1 MRPQRVERAN
11 VAGQTV
17 RAEWERGIGEPMTY
31 SDVRQS
37 MLDDVVPLRPER
49 AEPLVDPLLGIRLGH
64 YQIEFVLGKGAY
76 GAVYKARDV
85 TLGRYVAIKFLHQFL
100 DKSHEAMFLEEAKAV
115 AALGKHPSIVTIFEF
130 SEYQGRK
137 YFVLEFVGSHAGMLL
152 RVHPKGLPID
162 MALRIGKESAEGLA
176 YAHKR
181 YIIHR
186 DIKPANILL
195 EIEGGS
201 AKLADFGV
209 ARLFDPTSSEQ
220 GGAPGGTPAYM
231 APEVIGGYAG
241 DTRSDVF
248 SHGVTLYELL
258 CGSLP
263 FRGDSSAAIMAEISA
278 NRYVPLRER
287 RELPAAV
294 TAIVEKAM
302 AHRAEERFSGAAELA
317 EALATCL
324 VPRAGVAPATT
335 VAPDLV
341 SLDDMKL
348 VKLKAYQLA
357 QDAKCNGG
365 DKLAH
370 GPMNEGVEAFRNGEA
385 YEQLKQ
391 YGPARDAFNNAS
403 TKFREAVERSK
414 ALMDKML
421 ALKTTREKME
431 LIRAKAEGAHAHRLA
446 PEAFAQAS
454 MEEKR
459 ARETAALGKA
469 TQSYHQAATLYVE
482 ALKQALQHGEAAL
495 VAPREQ
501 VAELRRKIDVQ
512 GIAPFARDEIAQANL
527 CIDRARRSLPDFA
540 AAKQHYLSAAT
551 MLEKAIPTGMERK
564 RQDEEKQAR
573 EPITIEGIELVW
585 IPPGTFYMGSD
596 DGSVEE
602 EPRHPVTISRGLW
615 VGKYPVTQ
623 GQWESIMGGNPS
635 AFKGDANLPVE
646 NVSWYDC
653 QEFVRK
659 LSALGK
665 GRFRLLSE
673 AEWEYACR
681 AGEPGDWCF
690 GSDPALLNEYAWNHE
705 IANGRT
711 HPVGQKKAN
720 GWGLHDMHGNVCEWC
735 EDHHHQDYNGA
746 PGVGTA
752 WLDEGIEERITRGGS
767 WCIITPECRSAYR
780 GWYARPDTA
789 SDFMGF
795 RVCKFD

>member
-1 MRPQRVERAN
+1 M
-11 VAGQTV
+11 TV
-17 RAEWERGIGEPMTY
+17 KAEWERGHGGAMTY

-37 MLDDVVPLRPER
+37 MLDDVAPIRPER
-49 AEPLVDPLLGIRLGH
+49 SDPLADPLLGTRLGH

-85 TLGRYVAIKFLHQFL
+85 TLGRYVAIKFLHEFL

-115 AALGKHPSIVTIFEF
+115 AALGKHPAIVTIFEF

-152 RVHPKGLPID
+152 RVHPKGLPVE

-181 YIIHR
+181 LIIHR

-241 DTRSDVF
+241 DARTDVF

-258 CGSLP
+258 CGTLP
-263 FRGDSSAAIMAEISA
+263 FRGDSTESIMAEISA
-278 NRYVPLRER
+278 NRHVPLRER
-287 RELPAAV
+287 RELPADV
-294 TAIVEKAM
+294 VAIVEKAM
-302 AHRAEERFSGAAELA
+302 AHRAEERFQTAAELA
-317 EALATCL
+317 AALAGCL
-324 VPRAGVAPATT
+324 SPKVGATPVAPA
-335 VAPDLV
+335 APDLV
-341 SLDDMKL
+341 SLDEMKL
-348 VKLKAYQLA
+348 VKLKAFQLV
-357 QDAKCNGG
+357 QDAKRNGS

-370 GPMNEGVEAFRNGEA
+370 GPLNEGMEAFRNGEA

-391 YGPARDAFNNAS
+391 YGAALDAFNSAAS
-403 TKFREAVERSK
+403 SFLEAVERSK
-414 ALMDKML
+414 ALMEKML
-421 ALKTTREKME
+421 ALKSTREKME
-431 LIRAKAEGAHAHRLA
+431 EIRRKAEAAHAHRLA
-446 PEAFAQAS
+446 PEAFALANI
-454 MEEKR
+454 EEKR

-469 TQSYHQAATLYVE
+469 TQSYHQAAKLYVE
-482 ALKQALQHGEAAL
+482 ALRMALQHGEAGL

-501 VAELRRKIDVQ
+501 IAALRKQIEVL
-512 GIAPFARDEIAQANL
+512 GIAAFARDELAQSAHL
-527 CIDRARRSLPDFA
+527 IERARSALPDFTA
-540 AAKQHYLSAAT
+540 AGLLYQKAVS
-551 MLEKAIPTGMERK
+551 MLESAIPAGTERK
-564 RQDEEKQAR
+564 RLDEEKQAR
-573 EPITIEGIELVW
+573 DPITIAGIELIW

-623 GQWESIMGGNPS
+623 AQWESVMGGNPS
-635 AFKGDANLPVE
+635 AFKGEPNLPVE
-646 NVSWYDC
+646 SVSWYDC
-653 QEFVRK
+653 QEFVRN
-659 LSALGK
+659 LTALGE

-681 AGEPGDWCF
+681 SGEPGDWCF
-690 GSDPALLNEYAWNHE
+690 GNDPELLNDYAWNHE

-711 HPVGQKKAN
+711 HVVGEKKPNA
-720 GWGLHDMHGNVCEWC
+720 WGLHDMHGNVCEWC
-735 EDHHHQDYNGA
+735 EDYRHQDYTGA
-746 PGVGTA
+746 PNGGQA
-752 WLDEGIEERITRGGS
+752 WLDDGMDERMTRGGS

-780 GWYARPDTA
+780 GWYARPDTK
-789 SDFMGF
+789 SDFMGL
-795 RVCKFD
+795 RVCKTD

>member
-1 MRPQRVERAN
+1 M
-11 VAGQTV
+11 TV
-17 RAEWERGIGEPMTY
+17 RAEWERGHGGAMTY

-37 MLDDVVPLRPER
+37 MLDDVTPIRLERSDPL
-49 AEPLVDPLLGIRLGH
+49 ADPLLGTRLGH

-100 DKSHEAMFLEEAKAV
+100 DQSHEAMFLEEAKAV

-152 RVHPKGLPID
+152 RVHPKGLPIE

-181 YIIHR
+181 FIIHR

-209 ARLFDPTSSEQ
+209 ARLFDPSSSEQ

-241 DTRSDVF
+241 DTRTDVF

-263 FRGDSSAAIMAEISA
+263 FRGTTSAEIMAEIAA
-278 NRYVPLRER
+278 NRYIPLRER
-287 RELPAAV
+287 RELPAEV
-294 TAIVEKAM
+294 IAIVEKAM
-302 AHRAEERFSGAAELA
+302 AHRAEDRYQGAAELA
-317 EALATCL
+317 EALASCL
-324 VPRAGVAPATT
+324 APKSGVSVVPAA
-335 VAPDLV
+335 APDLV

-357 QDAKCNGG
+357 QDAKRNGG
-365 DKLAH
+365 DKLA
-370 GPMNEGVEAFRNGEA
+370 PAPLNAGVEAFRNGEA

-391 YGPARDAFNNAS
+391 YGAAREAFNNAS
-403 TKFREAVERSK
+403 TQFKEAVERSK
-414 ALMDKML
+414 ALMEKML
-421 ALKTTREKME
+421 TLKSTREKME
-431 LIRAKAEGAHAHRLA
+431 SIRVKAEAAHAHRLA
-446 PEAFAQAS
+446 PEAFAEAS
-454 MEEKR
+454 LEEKR

-469 TQSYHQAATLYVE
+469 THSYHLAATLYVE
-482 ALKQALQHGEAAL
+482 ALKQALHHGEAAL
-495 VAPREQ
+495 VGPREEI
-501 VAELRRKIDVQ
+501 AALRKKIEVL
-512 GIAPFARDEIAQANL
+512 GLAPFAKDELAHAATI
-527 CIDRARRSLPDFA
+527 IERAKRSLPDFS
-540 AAKQHYLSAAT
+540 AAKQHYIAAVAMLESALPAAT
-551 MLEKAIPTGMERK
+551 ERK
-564 RQDEEKQAR
+564 RLDDEKQAR
-573 EPITIEGIELVW
+573 DPIIIAGIELVW
-585 IPPGTFYMGSD
+585 IPPGMFYMGSD
-596 DGSVEE
+596 DASVEE
-602 EPRHPVTISRGLW
+602 EPRHPVTIPRGLW

-623 GQWESIMGGNPS
+623 GQWQSVMGKNPS
-635 AFKGDANLPVE
+635 VFQGDPNLPVE
-646 NVSWYDC
+646 NVTWYDC
-653 QEFVRK
+653 QDFVRK
-659 LSALGK
+659 LSAQGE

-690 GSDPALLNEYAWNHE
+690 GNAPDLLNEYAWNHE

-711 HPVGQKKAN
+711 HPVGQKKPNA
-720 GWGLHDMHGNVCEWC
+720 WGLYDMHGNVCEWC
-735 EDHHHQDYNGA
+735 EDHRHQDYVGA
-746 PGVGTA
+746 PDRGQA
-752 WLDEGIEERITRGGS
+752 WLSDEVMERMTRGGS

-780 GWYARPDTA
+780 GWYARPDTS
-789 SDFMGF
+789 SDFMGL
-795 RVCKFD
+795 RICKFD

>member
-1 MRPQRVERAN
+1 M
-11 VAGQTV
+11 
-17 RAEWERGIGEPMTY
+17 IY

-37 MLDDVVPLRPER
+37 MLDDVAPIRLER
-49 AEPLVDPLLGIRLGH
+49 SEPLVDPLLGTRLGH

-76 GAVYKARDV
+76 GAVYKARDL

-152 RVHPKGLPID
+152 RVHPKGLPLE

-209 ARLFDPTSSEQ
+209 ARLFDPTSNEQ

-241 DTRSDVF
+241 DTRTDVF

-263 FRGDSSAAIMAEISA
+263 FRGDTPDAIMAEISA
-278 NRYVPLRER
+278 NRHVPLPER

-302 AHRAEERFSGAAELA
+302 AHHPENRYQGAAELA
-317 EALATCL
+317 EALAECL
-324 VPRAGVAPATT
+324 VPRGPAVVVTAL
-335 VAPDLV
+335 VPDLV
-341 SLDDMKL
+341 THDEMKL

-357 QDAKCNGG
+357 QDGKRNGG
-365 DKLAH
+365 DKLA
-370 GPMNEGVEAFRNGEA
+370 PVPLNEGIEAFRNGEA

-391 YGPARDAFNNAS
+391 FGPARDAFQRA
-403 TKFREAVERSK
+403 TEKFGEAVERSK
-414 ALMDKML
+414 TLMEKML
-421 ALKTTREKME
+421 ALKMTREKME
-431 LIRAKAEGAHAHRLA
+431 SIRDRAESAHAHRLA
-446 PEAFAQAS
+446 AEAFALAS
-454 MEEKR
+454 AEEKR

-469 TQSYHQAATLYVE
+469 TQSYHHAATLYVE
-482 ALKQALQHGEAAL
+482 ALKQALRHGEAAL

-501 VAELRRKIDVQ
+501 IAAARKQIELL
-512 GIAPFARDEIAQANL
+512 GIAPFARDELAQAASA
-527 CIDRARRSLPDFA
+527 IERAKRALPDFA
-540 AAKQHYLSAAT
+540 AAKQHYLAA
-551 MLEKAIPTGMERK
+551 LALFELAIPAGTERK
-564 RQDEEKQAR
+564 RLDEEKQAR
-573 EPITIEGIELVW
+573 DPITIAGIELIW
-585 IPPGTFYMGSD
+585 IPPGTFSMGCD
-596 DGSVEE
+596 DASVEE
-602 EPRHPVTISRGLW
+602 EPRHSVTIQHGLW

-623 GQWESIMGGNPS
+623 GQWEAVMGRNPS
-635 AFKGDANLPVE
+635 GFQGEPELPVE
-646 NVSWYDC
+646 NVTWYDC
-653 QEFVRK
+653 QEFTRK
-659 LSALGK
+659 LTALGE
-665 GRFRLLSE
+665 GQFRLLSE

-690 GSDPALLNEYAWNHE
+690 GNDPALLHEYAWDHE
-705 IANGRT
+705 CSNGRT
-711 HPVGQKKAN
+711 HPVGQKKPN

-735 EDHHHQDYNGA
+735 EDKRHQDYTGA
-746 PGVGTA
+746 PARGQA
-752 WLDEGIEERITRGGS
+752 WIEGGGEERITRGGS
-767 WCIITPECRSAYR
+767 WCIITPESRSAYR
-780 GWYARPDTA
+780 GWYARPETC
-789 SDFMGF
+789 SDFMGL
-795 RVCKFD
+795 RVCKSD

>member
-1 MRPQRVERAN
+1 
-11 VAGQTV
+11 
-17 RAEWERGIGEPMTY
+17 MTY

-37 MLDDVVPLRPER
+37 MLDDVVPLRLER
-49 AEPLVDPLLGIRLGH
+49 AEPLVDPLLGTRLGH

-152 RVHPKGLPID
+152 RVHPKGLPIE

-209 ARLFDPTSSEQ
+209 ARLFDPTSNEQ

-241 DTRSDVF
+241 DTRTDVF

-263 FRGDSSAAIMAEISA
+263 FRGDTAEAIMSEISA
-278 NRYVPLRER
+278 NRHVPLRER

-302 AHRAEERFSGAAELA
+302 AHHPEDRYSGAAELA
-317 EALATCL
+317 EALAKCL
-324 VPRAGVAPATT
+324 IPAAGTVVASPA
-335 VAPDLV
+335 APDLV

-348 VKLKAYQLA
+348 VKLRAYQLA
-357 QDAKCNGG
+357 QDAKRNGG

-370 GPMNEGVEAFRNGEA
+370 GPLNEGVEAFRNGEA

-391 YGPARDAFNNAS
+391 YGAARDAFNNAS
-403 TKFREAVERSK
+403 AKFKEAVERSK

-421 ALKTTREKME
+421 ALKATREKME
-431 LIRAKAEGAHAHRLA
+431 SIRAKAEAAHAHRLA
-446 PEAFAQAS
+446 PEAFATAS

-469 TQSYHQAATLYVE
+469 TQSYHHAATLYVE

-495 VAPREQ
+495 VAPRER
-501 VAELRRKIDVQ
+501 VAELRKLIDVQ
-512 GIAPFARDEIAQANL
+512 GVAPFARDEIAQANL
-527 CIDRARRSLPDFA
+527 CIDRARRSLPDFT
-540 AAKQHYLSAAT
+540 AAKQHYLAAAA
-551 MLEKAIPTGMERK
+551 MLEKAIPAGMERK

-573 EPITIEGIELVW
+573 EPITVAGIELVW

-623 GQWESIMGGNPS
+623 SQWEAIMGGNPS
-635 AFKGDANLPVE
+635 VFKGDPNLPVE
-646 NVSWYDC
+646 NVSWHDC

-659 LSALGK
+659 LTAQGA

-690 GSDPALLNEYAWNHE
+690 GSDPGLLNEYAWNHE

-711 HPVGQKKAN
+711 HPVGEKKPN

-746 PGVGTA
+746 PVGGAA
-752 WLDEGIEERITRGGS
+752 WIDDGIEERITRGGS

-780 GWYARPDTA
+780 GWYARPDTT
-789 SDFMGF
+789 SDFMGL
-795 RVCKFD
+795 RVCKSD